1 VTAQNIPNN
10 ISNLLIIW
18 GHPNTC
24 FEPME
29 ECCMADNDV
38 VLIISELVL
47 SQCRDGLFTMVVN
60 QILKSV
66 QLYLYLR
73 DTVKVV
79 STLKCNIT
87 RLGYSQALLGGQES

>member
-1 VTAQNIPNN
+1 
-10 ISNLLIIW
+10 
-18 GHPNTC
+18 
-24 FEPME
+24 ME
-29 ECCMADNDV
+29 ECCMADNDA
-38 VLIISELVL
+38 VLIIGEPVP
-47 SQCRDGLFTMVVN
+47 SQCRDGSFTMVVN

-87 RLGYSQALLGGQES
+87 RPGYSQALLGGQES